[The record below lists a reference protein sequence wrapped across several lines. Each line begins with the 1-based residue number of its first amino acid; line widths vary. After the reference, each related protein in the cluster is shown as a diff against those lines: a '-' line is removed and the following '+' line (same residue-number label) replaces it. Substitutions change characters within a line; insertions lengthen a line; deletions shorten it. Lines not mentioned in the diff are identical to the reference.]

1 MKKILLFFILIII
14 PEITFS
20 HPSHYNEFK
29 KIEMEI
35 FKDGKKIGYSIYEFA
50 YKENTLEVVNKTEFE
65 VKLLGVKIFS
75 IKSNGVEKYYNDK
88 LVSFFS
94 KTYQNDKE
102 KFVQLKFNK
111 EDQVYEIKG
120 SSFTGNTKS
129 EHVIGNWWNH
139 KILLSETQIS
149 PLSGSIKDQV
159 VTFVEKEIINI
170 YGKEYLV
177 DKFSIK
183 SKDETLNEDKKLN
196 FNVWFEPKS
205 KLILKVEY
213 NRMGN
218 WIYIL
223 KNTIM
228 R

>member
-20 HPSHYNEFK
+20 HPSHYNGFK

-75 IKSNGVEKYYNDK
+75 IKSNGIEKYYNDK

-94 KTYQNDKE
+94 KTYQNNKE

-120 SSFTGNTKS
+120 SSFTGNTKL

-149 PLSGSIKDQV
+149 PLSGSIKYQV

-223 KNTIM
+223 KKTIM